1 MADKPTYL
9 SLKRSGS
16 AQRTSWLVLAALL
29 VSGCT
34 GFGPWRAAQVS
45 NDDYV
50 GSEMSILSTHLDT
63 MRALAEA
70 EPGEQERIFDETR
83 YAARATGTSSRRLRL
98 ALALAVP
105 GHPSSN
111 AGEAYE
117 MLSELLASPEAL
129 LQSERRLA
137 RVQLA
142 ELRQRMILEAEVAS
156 LGERVKTLSR
166 QPRRTVAAAP
176 SPGLAER
183 VTELTTENE
192 RLSTELEAARAKLEA
207 VTAIESDA
215 DR

>member
-1 MADKPTYL
+1 MADQPIHRFPSRRMT
-9 SLKRSGS
+9 
-16 AQRTSWLVLAALL
+16 WVLLLALL
-29 VSGCT
+29 GAGCT
-34 GFGPWRAAQVS
+34 AYSPWRTGTDTDQ
-45 NDDYV
+45 DYV
-50 GSEMSILSTHLDT
+50 GSEMSILTTHLDT

-70 EPGEQERIFDETR
+70 EPGEQARIFDETR

-105 GHPSSN
+105 GHAASN

-117 MLSELLASPEAL
+117 MLSDLLASPEAL

-137 RVQLA
+137 EVQLA

-166 QPRRTVAAAP
+166 QPRRPATTAP
-176 SPGLAER
+176 SPGLAAR

-192 RLSTELEAARAKLEA
+192 RLVSELAEARAKLEA

>member
-1 MADKPTYL
+1 MADQPFHFHRL
-9 SLKRSGS
+9 RP
-16 AQRTSWLVLAALL
+16 AVWVLLLALL
-29 VSGCT
+29 GSGCT
-34 GFGPWRAAQVS
+34 SLGPWRPGTIA
-45 NDDYV
+45 DEDYI

-70 EPGEQERIFDETR
+70 EADEQVRIFDEAR
-83 YAARATGTSSRRLRL
+83 YAARATGTSSRKLRL

-117 MLSELLASPEAL
+117 MLNELLDSPDAL

-156 LGERVKTLSR
+156 LAERVKSLSR
-166 QPRRTVAAAP
+166 RPRRPAAAP
-176 SPGLAER
+176 PSPELTER
-183 VTELTTENE
+183 VSELTLLNE
-192 RLSTELEAARAKLEA
+192 QLASELEEARAKLEA